1 LEAKCADAAVPE
13 GERVEMLFALGG
25 IEDRA
30 GRYEA
35 AFRHFSEANALLRAA
50 QQRAGLQFDRAKL
63 TRDVDKLIAAFTPEV
78 FGNVAG
84 WGDPAEAPVFIV
96 GMPRAGSTLFEQI
109 AASHSAVFGAGE
121 RFEMA
126 LPARRVGQM
135 PNALW
140 TPMSLRENAAVYLAP
155 LQALAGGAARIVDK
169 MPDNIFMLGLIAA
182 MLPNA
187 RVIFCERDA
196 RDTAISCFF
205 QNFAQPI
212 AFDTDLGDCAF
223 RGREI
228 ARLTAHWQKVLP
240 LRWTVMN
247 YEKLLGDLEG
257 ESRRLIGF
265 LGLEWEEQCLRFH
278 ESTRAVRT
286 ASWAQVR
293 QPLYQGS
300 AGRWRNYEA
309 QLAGITF

>member
-1 LEAKCADAAVPE
+1 VDRL
-13 GERVEMLFALGG
+13 
-25 IEDRA
+25 IEKFPA
-30 GRYEA
+30 
-35 AFRHFSEANALLRAA
+35 
-50 QQRAGLQFDRAKL
+50 
-63 TRDVDKLIAAFTPEV
+63 EV
-78 FGNVAG
+78 FGHVAG
-84 WGDPAEAPVFIV
+84 WGDASAAPVFIV

-126 LPARRVGQM
+126 LPAKRLGQM

-140 TPMSLRENAAVYLAP
+140 TPMSMRENAAAYLMP
-155 LQALAGGAARIVDK
+155 LQKLAGGAQRILDK

-187 RVIFCERDA
+187 RVIFCARDA
-196 RDTAISCFF
+196 RDTALSCFF
-205 QNFAQPI
+205 QNFAQPMG
-212 AFDTDLGDCAF
+212 FDTELADCAF

-228 ARLTAHWQKVLP
+228 ARLTAHWQRVLP
-240 LRWTVMN
+240 LRWMVMN
-247 YEKLLGDLEG
+247 YEKLLEDLAG

-265 LGLEWEEQCLRFH
+265 LGLEWEEQCLRFF

-293 QPLYQGS
+293 RPVYMNS
-300 AGRWRNYEA
+300 VGRWRHYEG
-309 QLAGITF
+309 QIEGIEF